1 MLLRLQ
7 NPWLAAPLL
16 FISGA
21 LLHFSMAPYTAWPL
35 AIICP
40 WVLGFFLYQATPLG
54 QLWRALCFN
63 LGLCGAGVS
72 WIYVSISQYG
82 STSPE
87 IAAMLMAIFIGGIAF
102 IFSWPFWLCG
112 RLFNKNKLALILGF
126 PAVYIL
132 GEWMR
137 SWLFTGFPWLYLGYG
152 LMENPL
158 MGWAPVFGVF
168 GIGLFSLLAGGC
180 LAMAVD
186 ALVVRKNRPHA
197 FMWLAVA
204 LAPGLI
210 GRTLLPLHW
219 TQQHEK
225 PISIGMVQPN
235 IPQEEKWDPMYYA
248 QNVRVLREL
257 TENLW
262 GKDWIIWPEAAI
274 PFLYHD
280 AEPFLQQIDQTAKR
294 FNSVFISG
302 IIYDEP
308 KNDHYYNSI
317 LARGA
322 GGSGLYF
329 KQRLVPFGEY
339 VPFEEQL
346 RGLIG
351 FFDLPVSIIN
361 VGPPSQ
367 DGLKAR
373 DLFISP
379 AVCYEIA
386 YPDLVA
392 RRAKG
397 SNIILTISNDAWFA
411 DSIGPLQHFQI
422 ARMRAAETRRYIVR
436 ATNTGLTGIIDPFG
450 KTLVTGERSK
460 RQSIEGEAYGVEGL
474 TPYMVWLNWPV
485 LILCFALLG
494 WGYFAT
500 AGKLRT
506 PEQTQ

>member
-1 MLLRLQ
+1 MFARL
-7 NPWLAAPLL
+7 NSLWLAAPLL
-16 FISGA
+16 MLAGA
-21 LLHFSMAPYTAWPL
+21 LVHFSMAPYTLWPL

-40 WVLGFFLYQATPLG
+40 WLLGLSLYRSTPSG
-54 QLWRALCFN
+54 DFWRALSFN

-82 STSPE
+82 STTPA
-87 IAAMLMAIFIGGIAF
+87 IAALLMALFIGGIAF
-102 IFSWPFWLCG
+102 IFSWPYWLCA
-112 RLFNKNKLALILGF
+112 RFFRANRYALVLGF
-126 PAVYIL
+126 PAVFVL

-152 LMENPL
+152 LMETPL
-158 MGWAPVFGVF
+158 LGWAPVLGVF
-168 GIGLFSLLAGGC
+168 GISLLSLLASGC
-180 LAMAVD
+180 LGLAFITLLRD
-186 ALVVRKNRPHA
+186 KNRRQA
-197 FMWLAVA
+197 FIWLIVA
-204 LAPGLI
+204 LIPGLA
-210 GRTLLPLHW
+210 GRALLPLHW
-219 TQQHEK
+219 THTSEK

-235 IPQEEKWDPMYYA
+235 IPQEEKWDPLYYA
-248 QNVRVLREL
+248 QNIKILREL
-257 TENLW
+257 TEPLW

-280 AEPFLQQIDQTAKR
+280 AQPFLEQIDLTAKR

-302 IIYDEP
+302 IIFDDI
-308 KNDHYYNSI
+308 KQDKYYNSI

-361 VGPPSQ
+361 VGPEQ
-367 DGLKAR
+367 QNGLKAR
-373 DLFISP
+373 NLLISP

-392 RRAKG
+392 RRAKD
-397 SNIILTISNDAWFA
+397 SNILLTISNDAWFA

-422 ARMRAAETRRYIVR
+422 ARMRAAETRRYVVR
-436 ATNTGLTGIIDPFG
+436 ATNTGMSGIIDPYG
-450 KTLVTGERSK
+450 KVQVVGERYKPIALS
-460 RQSIEGEAYGVEGL
+460 GEAVAVEGL

-485 LILCFALLG
+485 LCACWLLLA
-494 WGYFAT
+494 WSYFAT
-500 AGKLRT
+500 GQNKRALAIN
-506 PEQTQ
+506 

>member
-1 MLLRLQ
+1 MPMLNRLQ
-7 NPWLAAPLL
+7 SPWLAAPLL
-16 FISGA
+16 FICGA
-21 LLHFSMAPYTAWPL
+21 LVHLSMAPYTLWPL
-35 AIICP
+35 AIVCP
-40 WVLGFFLYQATPLG
+40 WVLGLYLYRATPSG
-54 QLWRALCFN
+54 HFWRALSFN

-82 STSPE
+82 STTPE
-87 IAAMLMAIFIGGIAF
+87 IAAMLMALFIGGLAF
-102 IFSWPFWLCG
+102 IFSWPYWLLA
-112 RLFNKNKLALILGF
+112 RLINKNSLALVFGF
-126 PAVYIL
+126 PAVFVL

-152 LMENPL
+152 LMDSPL
-158 MGWAPVFGVF
+158 LGWAPIFGVF
-168 GIGLFSLLAGGC
+168 GISLFSLLATGFLG
-180 LAMAVD
+180 MAVI
-186 ALVVRKNRPHA
+186 ALLRDKNRPIA
-197 FMWLAVA
+197 LMWLVA
-204 LAPGLI
+204 AISPGLI
-210 GRTLLPLHW
+210 GRALLPIAW
-219 TQQHEK
+219 TQPDAK
-225 PISIGMVQPN
+225 PITIGMVQPN

-257 TENLW
+257 TETLW

-274 PFLYHD
+274 PFMYHD
-280 AEPFLQQIDQTAKR
+280 AEPFLEQIDQTAKR

-302 IIYDEP
+302 IIYDDI
-308 KNDHYYNSI
+308 KNEKYYNSI
-317 LARGA
+317 LARGV

-367 DGLKAR
+367 EGLKAR
-373 DLFISP
+373 NLFISP

-397 SNIILTISNDAWFA
+397 SNILLTISNDAWFA

-422 ARMRAAETRRYIVR
+422 ARMRAAETRRYVVR
-436 ATNTGLTGIIDPFG
+436 ATNTGLSGIINPFG
-450 KTLVTGERSK
+450 KVLVTGERYK
-460 RQSIEGEAYGVEGL
+460 RETISGEAYGVEGL
-474 TPYMVWLNWPV
+474 TPYMVWLNWPI
-485 LILCFALLG
+485 LIFCFGLLG

-500 AGKLRT
+500 EKK
-506 PEQTQ
+506 QSN